1 MPDQTYRQVLK
12 KFFRQLSRRRKLQL
26 VGLLGLML
34 IGAVAELVTIGAVV
48 PFISLLARPEAAAEL
63 PLLGELFHAI
73 GWQDSQKLGLPM
85 ALTFLLIVMIA
96 TGVRLLL
103 AYASNRVIFGIGHDI
118 SVKLYSTIL
127 DQPYAYHIQRNSSE
141 VVAAVTKA
149 QLLLGTLL
157 RPLMQGLTS
166 IAVGLGILAA
176 LLLVDAGTALAA
188 GLVFGVL
195 YFAIIGLFRRRLRAN
210 SVTISKSQ
218 DERIK
223 SVQEGLGGI
232 RDVILEAHQPHYTA
246 IFSKADQ
253 RLRNAQATN
262 SFLGQA
268 PRYIVEMIGI
278 GLIVVLALALSQR
291 PEGLLAALPVLGALA
306 LGAARLLPLIQQIYQ
321 AWASFSGNFGGM
333 EDVLGLLDLPRQSKA
348 RDTMDQLPFEQTI
361 EFRDLRFRYSKD
373 QPEVLKGIHLTIQK
387 GTRVGIIGK
396 TGSGKST
403 FTDLLMGLLE
413 PSGGQVLV
421 DGHALDVLTRKR
433 WQRRISHVPQ
443 HIYLSDASIAENI
456 ALGLPL
462 SSIDDSQM
470 EKAARLAQ
478 VAEFIESHREGYR
491 TRVGERGVQLS
502 GGQRQRI
509 GIARALYKNADV
521 LVFDEASSAL
531 DMKTETAVMEAVASL
546 SRELTIFII
555 AHRVQT
561 LEACDVVLS
570 LDAGRIESVG
580 TYQEMIQKSSGYSPA
595 HTTVLSTD

>member
-321 AWASFSGNFGGM
+321 AWASFSGNFGVM